1 MTEQSLD
8 LQEGAGRG
16 LLLVEDDD
24 GDALLALEMLGEGM
38 PGVPV
43 QRVARLGEA
52 LEALGEEFHCVVLD
66 LGLPDGSGTEALTK
80 VLASASPTPVIVLTG
95 HDDEASGV
103 AAVAAGAQDY
113 LVKGR
118 LDADRLARAV
128 RYAVERRR
136 ADENLRRLR
145 ESELAAA
152 ENARLERG
160 LLPTPLVSDAVEI
173 QVRYRPGRHRALLGG
188 DFYDVVQR
196 PDGSF
201 TAVMGDVSGHGPDE
215 AALGASLRIGW
226 RGLVLAGHGPDEV
239 LSVLEHL
246 LVVERGSEETFMTL
260 CQVSVAP
267 DGHALVHRA
276 GHPPPLLCAPTPRVL
291 ADEEVGPPLGLGLGD
306 PPPAAQA
313 RLAAGDALLLYTDGL
328 IEGRSRPGGAER
340 LGVDGLL
347 DLLAGQRDPARPD
360 LDDLLAQAAARDGG
374 THADDLAAAL
384 LMPRLPAAPKAPA
397 TEFMS

>member
-1 MTEQSLD
+1 M
-8 LQEGAGRG
+8 GATDPEPEPLRA

-24 GDALLALEMLGEGM
+24 GDALLAQEMLGEGM

-43 QRVARLGEA
+43 RRVGRLGEA
-52 LEALGEEFHCVVLD
+52 LPLLDEDLGCVVLD
-66 LGLPDGSGTEALTK
+66 LGLPDGSGSEALAK
-80 VLASASPTPVIVLTG
+80 VLDRAGATPVIVLTG
-95 HDDEASGV
+95 RDDEAAGV
-103 AAVAAGAQDY
+103 AAVASGAQDY

-128 RYAVERRR
+128 RYAIERRR

-160 LLPTPLVSDAVEI
+160 LLPTPLVSDAVTI

-201 TAVMGDVSGHGPDE
+201 TAVMGDVCGHGPDE

-239 LSVLEHL
+239 LTVLERL
-246 LVVERGSEETFMTL
+246 LLAERGSEETFVTL

-267 DGHALVHRA
+267 DGLTRVHRA
-276 GHPPPLLCAPTPRVL
+276 GHPPPLCCAPSPRVL
-291 ADEEVGPPLGLGLGD
+291 AADTVGPPLGLGLGA
-306 PPPAAQA
+306 PLGPAEEL
-313 RLAAGDALLLYTDGL
+313 RLVPGEALLLYTDGL
-328 IEGRSRPGGAER
+328 IEGRARPGSAER
-340 LGVDGLL
+340 LGVEGLL
-347 DLLAGQRDPARPD
+347 ALLSEQPDPARPD
-360 LDDLLAQAAARDGG
+360 LDALLAQVAGRDGG
-374 THADDLAAAL
+374 THADDQAATLLLPRLSAAAPTGGSEAL
-384 LMPRLPAAPKAPA
+384 
-397 TEFMS
+397 S